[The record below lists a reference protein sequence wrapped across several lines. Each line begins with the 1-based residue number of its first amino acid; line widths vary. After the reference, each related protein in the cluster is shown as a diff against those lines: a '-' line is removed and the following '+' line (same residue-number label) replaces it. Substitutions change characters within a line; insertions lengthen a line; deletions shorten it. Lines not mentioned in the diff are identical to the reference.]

1 MTDQFEYFPICISAA
16 RKSPSPHGVP
26 VRFLKA
32 TYRALPLKKPTVIS
46 NPSLHVAREE
56 SKRLFALAHHAQE
69 IRGHRRLLSEVR
81 FDLFFC
87 LQENVHPVKAV
98 PGTN

>member
-1 MTDQFEYFPICISAA
+1 LTDQFEYFPICINAA

-46 NPSLHVAREE
+46 NPSLMSPVRNPNA
-56 SKRLFALAHHAQE
+56 SSPLAHHAQK
-69 IRGHRRLLSEVR
+69 IRRHRRLLSEVR